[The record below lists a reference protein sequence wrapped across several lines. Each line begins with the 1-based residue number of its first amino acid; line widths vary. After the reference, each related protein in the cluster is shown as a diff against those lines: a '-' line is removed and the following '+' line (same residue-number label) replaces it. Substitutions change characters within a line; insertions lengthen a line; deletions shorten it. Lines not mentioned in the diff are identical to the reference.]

1 MVTSSESSP
10 QTLLRGTPVVPGVA
24 YGPALV
30 ARGEVSPDAIA
41 RFGTGDFAD
50 ADAAL
55 AAYDAA
61 VSAEADGFTAKA
73 EKASGAAAESQDRLL

>member
-61 VSAEADGFTAKA
+61 VGAVSEGFTGKA
-73 EKASGAAAESQDRLL
+73 EKASGAAS